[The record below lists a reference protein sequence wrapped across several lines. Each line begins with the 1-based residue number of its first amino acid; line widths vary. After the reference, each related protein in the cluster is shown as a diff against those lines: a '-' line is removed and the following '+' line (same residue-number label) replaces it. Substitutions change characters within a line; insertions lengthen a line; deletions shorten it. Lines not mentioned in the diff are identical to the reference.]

1 MSEGKIKIKI
11 NKNLMSAIVIFDIDG
26 VIRDVTNS
34 YRRALADTVEHF
46 TNNHYRPSMEDIDSL
61 KAEGIWNNDWLGSQ
75 ELIYRYFEQMGKSRD
90 EINLNYEEIV
100 DFFQRRYRG
109 QNLEQPTSWDG
120 YISSE
125 PLLVSREY
133 FEILDKNNLY
143 WGFFSGATNGSAQYI
158 LQRRLGL
165 ENPVLVAMDDAPSK
179 PDPTGLFLAVNLL
192 EEKLSLDNSL
202 PVIYL
207 GDTVADIITVM
218 KAKEIKPERE
228 WIAVGVLPPHVSND
242 NEKGDK
248 YRQQLIDSGASF
260 VVNQITDFYDF

>member
-1 MSEGKIKIKI
+1 
-11 NKNLMSAIVIFDIDG
+11 
-26 VIRDVTNS
+26 
-34 YRRALADTVEHF
+34 
-46 TNNHYRPSMEDIDSL
+46 
-61 KAEGIWNNDWLGSQ
+61 
-75 ELIYRYFEQMGKSRD
+75 
-90 EINLNYEEIV
+90 
-100 DFFQRRYRG
+100 
-109 QNLEQPTSWDG
+109 
-120 YISSE
+120 
-125 PLLVSREY
+125 
-133 FEILDKNNLY
+133 
-143 WGFFSGATNGSAQYI
+143 
-158 LQRRLGL
+158 
-165 ENPVLVAMDDAPSK
+165 MDDAPSK